1 MIRTYRTISTSG
13 TIMVL
18 LIASPLRAQ
27 SAWSKAPALPTA
39 CYGEQDS
46 HGAALETAVKE
57 MNAEWAKLSAA
68 NRALV
73 KQIFA
78 NPATLQQGLMSAM
91 QKDPA
96 KAREIMTFM
105 QTQGAGPS
113 EVGEAA
119 QKKAA
124 LDEKKTKLKAA
135 YQAEKDALLGPIYK
149 RIMQHT
155 TELGGTAADDAIVKA
170 GRIEYNTKY
179 ETVLCARY
187 FGKEIPAL
195 LAEYREYQVT
205 DIIPKGVENEAAT
218 GRMLEL
224 FGVPAGRYRS
234 EAEMSGVIKYLQL
247 AIELFAL
254 RRIMSSTL

>member
-1 MIRTYRTISTSG
+1 MTANHRR
-13 TIMVL
+13 L
-18 LIASPLRAQ
+18 LALLPFLASSQAVAQ
-27 SAWSKAPALPTA
+27 NAWTKAPALPTA

-46 HGAALETAVKE
+46 HGAALETAIKE
-57 MNAEWAKLSAA
+57 MDAETAKLSAA
-68 NRALV
+68 NQALV

-96 KAREIMTFM
+96 KAKEIMTFM

-149 RIMQHT
+149 RIKQHT

-170 GRIEYNTKY
+170 GWIEYNTQY

-187 FGKEIPAL
+187 FGKDIPAL

-218 GRMLEL
+218 RRMLEL
-224 FGVPAGRYRS
+224 FGVPAGRYQS
-234 EAEMSGVIKYLQL
+234 VAETSGVVAYLNF
-247 AIELFAL
+247 AIDLFAL
-254 RRIMSSTL
+254 RRIMASTG

>member
-1 MIRTYRTISTSG
+1 MTANHRR
-13 TIMVL
+13 L
-18 LIASPLRAQ
+18 LALLSLLASSPVVAQ
-27 SAWSKAPALPTA
+27 SAWTKAPALPTA

-46 HGAALETAVKE
+46 HGAALENAMKE
-57 MNAEWAKLSAA
+57 MDAARAKLSAA

-91 QKDPA
+91 QKNPA
-96 KAREIMTFM
+96 KAQEIMNFM
-105 QTQGAGPS
+105 QSQGAGLS
-113 EVGEAA
+113 QAAVGEAS
-119 QKKAA
+119 QKASA
-124 LDEKKTKLKAA
+124 FDEKKTKLKAA

-179 ETVLCARY
+179 ETIICARY
-187 FGKEIPAL
+187 FGKDIPAL
-195 LAEYREYQVT
+195 LAEYRAYQVN
-205 DIIPKGVENEAAT
+205 DIISKGIENEASIS
-218 GRMLEL
+218 RMLEL
-224 FGVPAGRYRS
+224 FGVPAGRYQS
-234 EAEMSGVIKYLQL
+234 EAEMSGVVKYLQF

-254 RRIMSSTL
+254 RRIMASTL